1 MVNRQGQQIVNRNG
15 KYTSRGQ
22 QIVNTNG
29 KYTSR
34 GQQIVNTNGKYTS
47 RGQPCLTPQPLSGS
61 CCAHQGGTISAVI
74 FIFIFVIDMYDDDGQ
89 RLQDSK
95 TPKNVN
101 PWNIDTPENSKT
113 IKTLRPLRIS
123 RNQNN

>member
-34 GQQIVNTNGKYTS
+34 GQP
-47 RGQPCLTPQPLSGS
+47 RLTPQPLSGS

-74 FIFIFVIDMYDDDGQ
+74 FIFILICMMMMS
-89 RLQDSK
+89 RDSK
-95 TPKNVN
+95 ITRPK
-101 PWNIDTPENSKT
+101 
-113 IKTLRPLRIS
+113 
-123 RNQNN
+123 QM